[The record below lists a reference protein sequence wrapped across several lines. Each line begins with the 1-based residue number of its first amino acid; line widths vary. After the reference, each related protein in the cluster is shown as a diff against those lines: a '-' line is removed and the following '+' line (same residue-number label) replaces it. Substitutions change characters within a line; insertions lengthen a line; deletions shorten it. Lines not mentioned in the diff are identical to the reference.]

1 MSAGLRRTD
10 IAEVRFHLAFVRT
23 QLGRY
28 KEALGVL
35 SDLKGEPKRR
45 KEIVY
50 LELYLHS
57 RLEEYV
63 EMEQIFEQ
71 RGSVLDGY
79 LDTAL
84 MMGIA
89 LLHLGRQNWKRR
101 DIEQAVRYFER
112 VRSLGVL
119 LDEVPANVGDH
130 QILLGVLV
138 LFDKDVVGARAHFD
152 GAKTSA
158 EANTVTSLQAELGLL
173 LCDWISEEMPDIDGG
188 LLQAVGMMEQQFGF
202 PRDSQHEGEAAD
214 TAEHLAGENLERLYV
229 ALLLWHAV
237 SLIYTWFRLPAK
249 TRLPETELR
258 QLDERVEKVKQA
270 DPELGDPYLIQGLI
284 RYYFATDNDSKWRAV
299 ECLDTAV
306 QKGAQ
311 VPEVISLVAS
321 EKRLDELERDRLGRF
336 LALVK
341 SWLSNRTVPDSIRR
355 HLQEELARFD
365 RFHVLQDVEIAGADE
380 DIEPSVK
387 DIRNRSEIVRKRVQ
401 TIIGQLLKTAETTEA
416 TAINEH
422 LTQIS
427 SETTKIEEAVKQLDN
442 LEGELM
448 LQAGQ
453 FLLKEEDE
461 LPPILPQAGE
471 SEP

>member
-1 MSAGLRRTD
+1 MDRALTAGLRRTD

-284 RYYFATDNDSKWRAV
+284 RYYFATDNDS
-299 ECLDTAV
+299 
-306 QKGAQ
+306 
-311 VPEVISLVAS
+311 
-321 EKRLDELERDRLGRF
+321 
-336 LALVK
+336 
-341 SWLSNRTVPDSIRR
+341 
-355 HLQEELARFD
+355 
-365 RFHVLQDVEIAGADE
+365 
-380 DIEPSVK
+380 
-387 DIRNRSEIVRKRVQ
+387 
-401 TIIGQLLKTAETTEA
+401 
-416 TAINEH
+416 
-422 LTQIS
+422 
-427 SETTKIEEAVKQLDN
+427 
-442 LEGELM
+442 
-448 LQAGQ
+448 
-453 FLLKEEDE
+453 
-461 LPPILPQAGE
+461 
-471 SEP
+471 